1 MTPANGSPGTGLL
14 WRRSLMSWFWL
25 NMPLGAVF
33 FLAGVGIP
41 LWMVL
46 RHPDSRPSAAQS
58 AAAQFAAWQVAAPQA
73 VAAYADRLSD
83 ATPLSVPVVVPM
95 PSGSHSRRELAGA
108 SSAGRA

>member
-1 MTPANGSPGTGLL
+1 
-14 WRRSLMSWFWL
+14 MSWFWL

-33 FLAGVGIP
+33 FLAVAGIP

-46 RHPDSRPSAAQS
+46 RHPDTRPSATRQSAAAQS
-58 AAAQFAAWQVAAPQA
+58 AAAQSGSRPAAARV
-73 VAAYADRLSD
+73 SD

-95 PSGSHSRRELAGA
+95 PSGGRPRRELAGA

>member
-1 MTPANGSPGTGLL
+1 
-14 WRRSLMSWFWL
+14 MSWFWL

-33 FLAGVGIP
+33 FLAVAGIP

-46 RHPDSRPSAAQS
+46 RHPDSRPSAVQS
-58 AAAQFAAWQVAAPQA
+58 AAPQPA
-73 VAAYADRLSD
+73 AAYAHRSSD

-95 PSGSHSRRELAGA
+95 PSRSYPRRELAGA

>member
-1 MTPANGSPGTGLL
+1 
-14 WRRSLMSWFWL
+14 MSWFWL

-33 FLAGVGIP
+33 FLAVAGIP

-46 RHPDSRPSAAQS
+46 RHPDTRPSATRQSAAAQS
-58 AAAQFAAWQVAAPQA
+58 AAAQSAAAQSGSRPAAA
-73 VAAYADRLSD
+73 RVSD

-95 PSGSHSRRELAGA
+95 PSGGRPRRELAGA